1 MKKALWR
8 KAFPEMPPVYLSIY
22 KIYTNY
28 KNLQSPRYSQNG
40 AGASSASVAMKSAV
54 PP

>member
-28 KNLQSPRYSQNG
+28 KNLQSGPVILRK
-40 AGASSASVAMKSAV
+40 APEHH
-54 PP
+54 PPQWP